1 MEHMKSYVLDR
12 DDDDYD
18 PWGGVLIASLFK
30 CPECSSPSIGIV
42 GVDQA
47 SDHEID
53 IAVKGKQAVWLP
65 QHADGKDF
73 PDVPE
78 QVALAADEAHRCL
91 SINAHRAAVLMA
103 RSVVEAACKERGI
116 TQGKL
121 DQKINALRD
130 QQDIRPGTADMA
142 HEIRYFGNEMA
153 HGDFV
158 AEVDREEA
166 KDTLELMD
174 QILNEV
180 YQGPALVARTR
191 ANRAARKAAATRAT
205 SED

>member
-1 MEHMKSYVLDR
+1 MEHMKSYVVDR
-12 DDDDYD
+12 HDDDYD
-18 PWGGVLIASLFK
+18 PWDGVLIASFFK
-30 CPECSSPSIGIV
+30 CPECSSPSIGIT
-42 GVDQA
+42 GVNQP
-47 SDHEID
+47 SDREIG
-53 IAVKGKQAVWLP
+53 IAVKGEQAVWLP

-91 SINAHRAAVLMA
+91 SINAFRAAVLMA
-103 RSVVEAACKERGI
+103 RSVVEATCKDKGI

-158 AEVDREEA
+158 VEVDREEA
-166 KDTLELMD
+166 EDTLELMG

-180 YQGPALVARTR
+180 YQGPALVARTK
-191 ANRAARKAAATRAT
+191 ANRAARKAAATNAT
-205 SED
+205 TED